1 MQGRIYDERT
11 ITLYFIP
18 RDLYYQ
24 NFKKGLTPPPILDK
38 KWLIYNQNASY
49 FILFTLLIYL

>member
-1 MQGRIYDERT
+1 MSEMQGRIYDERT

-24 NFKKGLTPPPILDK
+24 NFKKGLTPPTLDK
-38 KWLIYNQNASY
+38 KWL
-49 FILFTLLIYL
+49 L